1 MAAAPNQQQLSPA
14 SSRTEN
20 QAIQDS
26 WLLSFAV
33 LSLQRG
39 GRCQSPALYSTPS
52 ALTGTLGCGGD
63 GRCSPSGWASCR
75 SRPYCDSCD
84 PQEKYS
90 QKSFRSCFSI
100 RLNSRHWHKPKAQ
113 QRPLVLL
120 AVWKGNPISMKW
132 QKKIYHM
139 TNSKSQLID
148 HITQPS
154 NFCRLAINS
163 ENTHRYYIVLQAVVL
178 LH

>member
-1 MAAAPNQQQLSPA
+1 MAAAPNQQQLFPA

-26 WLLSFAV
+26 RLLSFAV

-120 AVWKGNPISMKW
+120 AVWKGKPNFNEVAKENLSYDQFQESVNRSHNSALQLLQISN
-132 QKKIYHM
+132 Q
-139 TNSKSQLID
+139 
-148 HITQPS
+148 
-154 NFCRLAINS
+154 
-163 ENTHRYYIVLQAVVL
+163 
-178 LH
+178 